1 MSLESSDL
9 FSMPMRSEP
18 VQTSDNA
25 TVEEDFIDKQIEV
38 KSLFSDSDGQ
48 SALID
53 NSLIDRRE
61 NEHFNEQ
68 MREPV
73 KEPIKEQIGNSFV
86 DITKQMTNVTDPFVV
101 QQKATNPA
109 QVGAGQ
115 MQRAKIP
122 QKPKPQPVKQ
132 EQSPW
137 SKTTIILLVLIV
149 VLVITIVVL
158 LVIKPFK
165 TKRDVENLNEQ
176 FNESQRQLKEYQLKI
191 QQLETDAQEMNKAR
205 IEAINRAT
213 SIQEELDKKIAE
225 DKILIADSK
234 TFNKKSPSRESQ
246 RKDLYN
252 RVANPNGSGTED
264 KQTTVTEV
272 PLFKDVGGTDINVPT
287 VDVSEFQSVQQQQI
301 EQQQVQPQQQVQQS
315 QQPQQQVQI
324 DIDLDDVYN

>member
-18 VQTSDNA
+18 AQTVD
-25 TVEEDFIDKQIEV
+25 TTGVETDFIDKQIEV
-38 KSLFSDSDGQ
+38 TSLFNDTNDQ
-48 SALID
+48 SALIVD
-53 NSLIDRRE
+53 SAIDKRE
-61 NEHFNEQ
+61 TEPVREQ
-68 MREPV
+68 PV
-73 KEPIKEQIGNSFV
+73 KESFA
-86 DITKQMTNVTDPFVV
+86 DLTKQMTNVADPFAV
-101 QQKATNPA
+101 QQKPTNPVQATPA
-109 QVGAGQ
+109 Q
-115 MQRAKIP
+115 MPRAKIP
-122 QKPKPQPVKQ
+122 QKPRPQPTKQ

-149 VLVITIVVL
+149 ILIITIVVL
-158 LVIKPFK
+158 LIIKPFK

-205 IEAINRAT
+205 IEAINRAK
-213 SIQEELDKKIAE
+213 IVQDELDKKIAE

-252 RVANPNGSGTED
+252 RVANPNGANSED
-264 KQTTVTEV
+264 KQGTVTEV
-272 PLFKDVGGTDINVPT
+272 PLFKDVGGTEINVPN

-301 EQQQVQPQQQVQQS
+301 EQQQQVQQVQQ
-315 QQPQQQVQI
+315 QQTVEQQQQV
-324 DIDLDDVYN
+324 DIDLDDIYN

>member
-9 FSMPMRSEP
+9 FSMPMRSEQA
-18 VQTSDNA
+18 QTSDNA

-38 KSLFSDSDGQ
+38 KSLFPDSDGQ
-48 SALID
+48 STLID
-53 NSLIDRRE
+53 NSLIDKRE
-61 NEHFNEQ
+61 NEHLNDQMRDQ
-68 MREPV
+68 MREPT
-73 KEPIKEQIGNSFV
+73 KDTTRDSFV
-86 DITKQMTNVTDPFVV
+86 DITKQMTNVADPFAV
-101 QQKATNPA
+101 QQKPA
-109 QVGAGQ
+109 IPTQVGAGQ

-122 QKPKPQPVKQ
+122 QKPKPQPTKQ

-252 RVANPNGSGTED
+252 RVANPNGAGTED
-264 KQTTVTEV
+264 KQATVTEV

-301 EQQQVQPQQQVQQS
+301 EQQQQV
-315 QQPQQQVQI
+315 QQPQQQVEQQQQQV